1 MEEGERIFSLLIHS
15 SDNHSDQGLVKQK
28 TGIRIFTW
36 SACRLP
42 LLCPGHQQGAGSK
55 VEKLAP
61 RPAPIWNAGTGGTKG
76 ADPLC
81 YNNGPAGFQA
91 LWQESLIS
99 ITAPQTMSPV
109 YSWKDAYLNL
119 LPDSSKIFEILCIS
133 MIEESSFSPRGLE
146 KEAIS
151 DWIRT

>member
-1 MEEGERIFSLLIHS
+1 MLFA
-15 SDNHSDQGLVKQK
+15 
-28 TGIRIFTW
+28 TTM
-36 SACRLP
+36 A
-42 LLCPGHQQGAGSK
+42 
-55 VEKLAP
+55 
-61 RPAPIWNAGTGGTKG
+61 
-76 ADPLC
+76 
-81 YNNGPAGFQA
+81 PAGFQA

-133 MIEESSFSPRGLE
+133 MIEKSSFSPRGLE